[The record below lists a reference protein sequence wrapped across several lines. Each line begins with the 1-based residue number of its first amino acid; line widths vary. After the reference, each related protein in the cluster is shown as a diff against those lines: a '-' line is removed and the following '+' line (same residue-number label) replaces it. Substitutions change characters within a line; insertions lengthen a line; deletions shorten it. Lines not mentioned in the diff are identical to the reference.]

1 MAKIKTEKSLFLN
14 LSPLKRGILSL
25 LAAVVVFF
33 LIFKLD
39 LKPLIILIFC
49 WLAFSLVFLFLD
61 WQVILH
67 RKVDDIRKKAR
78 ADDGNAVFVFA
89 TIIIASLASMFAIF
103 FLITSKDKGVQK
115 EIYFLPAVLGA
126 MILSWIMVQ
135 TQYIFHYAREYY
147 DEDPS
152 GKKEETGGLKFP
164 TEDENETYHPDYL
177 DFAYYSFCM
186 GCTFQVSDVS
196 ITSRNL
202 RKITMIHGLL
212 AFFMNTFVVALTIN
226 LVAGLNG

>member
-1 MAKIKTEKSLFLN
+1 MTKNKTKERFFLKI
-14 LSPLKRGILSL
+14 SPLKRGIISL
-25 LAAVVVFF
+25 LAAVLVFF
-33 LIFKLD
+33 LTFRLD
-39 LKPLIILIFC
+39 LKPLVILIFC
-49 WLAFSLVFLFLD
+49 WLAFSVVFLFLD
-61 WQVILH
+61 WQIILH

-78 ADDGNAVFVFA
+78 ADDGNAFFVFT
-89 TIIIASLASMFAIF
+89 TIIVASLASMFAIF
-103 FLITSKDKGVQK
+103 FLVTSKDKGVQK

-147 DEDPS
+147 DEDTS
-152 GKKEETGGLKFP
+152 GKKEEIGGLQFP
-164 TEDENETYHPDYL
+164 TEEKNEIYHPDYL

-186 GCTFQVSDVS
+186 GCTFQVSDVN

-226 LVAGLNG
+226 LVAGLNS

>member
-1 MAKIKTEKSLFLN
+1 MAKITTHESIFLHT
-14 LSPLKRGILSL
+14 SPLKRAAISL
-25 LAAVVVFF
+25 FSAALVFF
-33 LIFKLD
+33 LIFRLN
-39 LKPLIILIFC
+39 LKPLMILIFC
-49 WLAFSLVFLFLD
+49 WLSFSLVFLFLD

-78 ADDGNAVFVFA
+78 ADDGNAVFVFT
-89 TIIIASLASMFAIF
+89 TIIVASFASMFAMF
-103 FLITSKDKGVQK
+103 FLVTSKDKLVQK
-115 EIYFLPAVLGA
+115 EIYFLPVVLSA
-126 MILSWIMVQ
+126 MILSWILVQ

-147 DEDPS
+147 DEDAS
-152 GKKEETGGLKFP
+152 GRKEEIGGLEFP
-164 TEDENETYHPDYL
+164 KEDKNEEYHPDYM

-196 ITSRNL
+196 ITSKNL

>member
-1 MAKIKTEKSLFLN
+1 MTKIKSSERFFLN
-14 LSPLKRGILSL
+14 ISPLQRGIISL
-25 LAAVVVFF
+25 LAAALVFF
-33 LIFKLD
+33 LIFRLN

-49 WLAFSLVFLFLD
+49 WLAFSVVFLFLD

-78 ADDGNAVFVFA
+78 ADDGNAFFVFT
-89 TIIIASLASMFAIF
+89 TIIVASLASMFAIF
-103 FLITSKDKGVQK
+103 FLVTSKDKGIQK

-147 DEDPS
+147 DEDSS
-152 GKKEETGGLKFP
+152 GEKEEIGGLEFP
-164 TEDENETYHPDYL
+164 TENKDEIYHPDYM